1 MSIEAIRNIYVKP
14 EEVDITPMDHEE
26 IKQTQKEK
34 PKNTGRNDD
43 VGGAVKELEEKFGV
57 NTEPNNNIDDQN
69 GDQSAKRINARNKSK
84 RTLDRRQAT
93 QKNLEAIVT
102 RRPLRMTVVGVV
114 QKRNAAD
121 NKFIAAAKA
130 KDFEVEF
137 QQKNPKIKWNK
148 DKTAD

>member
-1 MSIEAIRNIYVKP
+1 VSIEAIRNIYVKP

-26 IKQTQKEK
+26 IKQIQKEK
-34 PKNTGRNDD
+34 PENTGRNDD

-102 RRPLRMTVVGVV
+102 RRPLRMTIVGVV

>member
-1 MSIEAIRNIYVKP
+1 MSIEAIRDIYVKP

-26 IKQTQKEK
+26 IKQIQKEK
-34 PKNTGRNDD
+34 PENTGRNDD

-102 RRPLRMTVVGVV
+102 RRPLRMTIVGVV

>member
-26 IKQTQKEK
+26 IKQIQKEK
-34 PKNTGRNDD
+34 PENTGRNDD

-57 NTEPNNNIDDQN
+57 NAEPNNNIDDQN
-69 GDQSAKRINARNKSK
+69 GDRSVKRINARNKSK

-102 RRPLRMTVVGVV
+102 RRPLRMTIVGVV

-148 DKTAD
+148 YKTAD

>member
-1 MSIEAIRNIYVKP
+1 VKP

-26 IKQTQKEK
+26 IKQIQKEK
-34 PKNTGRNDD
+34 PENTGRNDD

-102 RRPLRMTVVGVV
+102 RRPLRTTVVGVV

-137 QQKNPKIKWNK
+137 QQKNPR
-148 DKTAD
+148 

>member
-26 IKQTQKEK
+26 IKQIQKEK
-34 PKNTGRNDD
+34 PENTGRNDD

-102 RRPLRMTVVGVV
+102 RRPLRMTVVGGV

-137 QQKNPKIKWNK
+137 QQKNPKVKWNK

>member
-1 MSIEAIRNIYVKP
+1 MSIEAIRDIYVKP

-26 IKQTQKEK
+26 IKQIQKEK
-34 PKNTGRNDD
+34 PENTGRNDD

-102 RRPLRMTVVGVV
+102 RRPLRTTVVGVV

-137 QQKNPKIKWNK
+137 QQKNPR
-148 DKTAD
+148 

>member
-1 MSIEAIRNIYVKP
+1 M
-14 EEVDITPMDHEE
+14 
-26 IKQTQKEK
+26 
-34 PKNTGRNDD
+34 
-43 VGGAVKELEEKFGV
+43 
-57 NTEPNNNIDDQN
+57 
-69 GDQSAKRINARNKSK
+69 KRINARNKSK
-84 RTLDRRQAT
+84 RTLERRQAT

-130 KDFEVEF
+130 EDFEVEF

-148 DKTAD
+148 DKDGKNTTIKES

>member
-43 VGGAVKELEEKFGV
+43 VGGVVKELEEKFGV
-57 NTEPNNNIDDQN
+57 NAEPSNDIDDQN
-69 GDQSAKRINARNKSK
+69 GDRSAKRINARNKSK
-84 RTLDRRQAT
+84 RTLDTRQAT
-93 QKNLEAIVT
+93 QKNLEAIMT
-102 RRPLRMTVVGVV
+102 RR